1 MPEDA
6 GEDQEPHS
14 KVKLG
19 PPPSKSKVDLLG
31 MDSDVSH
38 SLILFISFLYIPY
51 LIVMRKTITNMFLHD
66 YYFFFLLPN
75 LLNLYLKLK

>member
-1 MPEDA
+1 MPEDS

-38 SLILFISFLYIPY
+38 SLILLISFLYIPY
-51 LIVMRKTITNMFLHD
+51 LIVMQKKVSKILCFCSQIC
-66 YYFFFLLPN
+66 
-75 LLNLYLKLK
+75 